1 MVTSQVEDRLAID
14 GGEPVT
20 NKTFGARWLFG
31 EEERNHLREVLE
43 KCATGNWHSA
53 GMVEAFEDEF
63 ARLHGVKYACS
74 TDSGSGALHAAVAAV
89 RLEPGDEVITTP
101 ITDIGTVQGIMLQN
115 GVPVFCDWDS
125 DTFNMDP
132 GDVEHRITDRTR
144 AIIAVHWA
152 GNPCDMDAIMDIAR
166 RHNLVVIEDC
176 AQAHFAEYKGR
187 LVGTI
192 GDMGCYSLGGKLITA
207 AGGGMFIS
215 DNEKYARIATGFAN
229 KGSEYDAGLRNSLR
243 PTSER
248 PGSPRGF
255 AFLGDF
261 HRMSP
266 LQAAVGLAQ
275 LGRLDETMQR
285 RGRVAE
291 IVDDMIHE
299 LPGITR
305 PRVREGDRVSQ
316 YSYVFKVEEDVLGV
330 SPARFCEALTA
341 EGVDSQPGSARGAAA
356 VQVPGLRGGAHLRR
370 VPLPLRRRERQAQD
384 RLQGPDAA
392 RSRGR
397 APEDRLIHLEQ
408 QAHRR
413 VRRRHRQRHP
423 QGGAPLRKSE
433 VAPGPEFPRVAWR
446 VSRGA
451 GRAHRPRRKGRG
463 KKWLLAKWR
472 RSWRYT
478 AARP

>member
-1 MVTSQVEDRLAID
+1 MATSQVEDRLAID

-31 EEERNHLREVLE
+31 QEERDRLREVVE
-43 KCATGNWHSA
+43 KCATGNWHTS

-63 ARLHGVKYACS
+63 ARLHGVRYACS

-132 GDVEHRITDRTR
+132 NDIEHRITDRTK

-166 RHNLVVIEDC
+166 RHDLVVIEDC
-176 AQAHFAEYKGR
+176 AQAHFAEYKGQ

-192 GDMGCYSLGGKLITA
+192 GDMACYSLGGKLITA
-207 AGGGMFIS
+207 SGGGMFIS
-215 DNEKYARIATGFAN
+215 DNEKYARIAKGFAN

-243 PTSER
+243 PTSTR
-248 PGSPRGF
+248 TGSPRGF
-255 AFLGDF
+255 AFVGDF

-266 LQAAVGLAQ
+266 LQAAVGLSQ
-275 LGRLDETMQR
+275 LGRLDETMER

-299 LPGITR
+299 LPGVTR
-305 PRVREGDRVSQ
+305 PRVREGDVVSQ
-316 YSYVFKVEEDVLGV
+316 YTYVFKVEEDVLGV
-330 SPARFCEALTA
+330 SPAEFCEALKA
-341 EGVDSQPGSARGAAA
+341 EGVEAGQGA
-356 VQVPGLRGGAHLRR
+356 L
-370 VPLPLRRRERQAQD
+370 
-384 RLQGPDAA
+384 
-392 RSRGR
+392 
-397 APEDRLIHLEQ
+397 
-408 QAHRR
+408 
-413 VRRRHRQRHP
+413 
-423 QGGAPLRKSE
+423 
-433 VAPGPEFPRVAWR
+433 
-446 VSRGA
+446 A
-451 GRAHRPRRKGRG
+451 GRPLYKFPVFAEERTYGESHYPFVDEAGNRRIDYSSMTLPVAESELPKIVSFISNSRHTDEYAVDIGNAIR
-463 KKWLLAKWR
+463 KVALHYASRK
-472 RSWRYT
+472 
-478 AARP
+478 

>member
-1 MVTSQVEDRLAID
+1 MATSQVEDRLAID

-20 NKTFGARWLFG
+20 TKTFGARWLFG
-31 EEERNHLREVLE
+31 EEERGNLREVLE

-63 ARLHGVKYACS
+63 ARMHGVKYACA

-89 RLEPGDEVITTP
+89 RLEPGDEVITTA

-132 GDVEHRITDRTR
+132 GDIEHRITDRTR

-215 DNEKYARIATGFAN
+215 DNEKYARIAKGFAN
-229 KGSEYDAGLRNSLR
+229 KGSEYDEGLRNSLR
-243 PTSER
+243 PTSAQT
-248 PGSPRGF
+248 GSPRGF

-261 HRMSP
+261 HRISP

-341 EGVDSQPGSARGAAA
+341 EGVDASQGALAGQPLYKFPVFAEERTYGESRYPFVDERG
-356 VQVPGLRGGAHLRR
+356 
-370 VPLPLRRRERQAQD
+370 RRRIDYNALTLPVAERE
-384 RLQGPDAA
+384 LPKIVSFISN
-392 RSRGR
+392 SRHTDEYAVDIGN
-397 APEDRLIHLEQ
+397 AI
-408 QAHRR
+408 
-413 VRRRHRQRHP
+413 
-423 QGGAPLRKSE
+423 RK
-433 VAPGPEFPRVAWR
+433 VALHY
-446 VSRGA
+446 A
-451 GRAHRPRRKGRG
+451 GRK
-463 KKWLLAKWR
+463 
-472 RSWRYT
+472 
-478 AARP
+478 

>member
-1 MVTSQVEDRLAID
+1 MATSQVDDRLAID

-20 NKTFGARWLFG
+20 TKTFGARWLFG
-31 EEERNHLREVLE
+31 QEERDRLREVVE
-43 KCATGNWHSA
+43 KCAAGNWHSS

-63 ARLHGVKYACS
+63 ARLHGVRYACS

-132 GDVEHRITDRTR
+132 NDIEHRITGRTR

-166 RHNLVVIEDC
+166 RHDLVVIEDC

-215 DNEKYARIATGFAN
+215 DNEKYARIAKGFAN

-243 PTSER
+243 PTSAR
-248 PGSPRGF
+248 GGSPRGF
-255 AFLGDF
+255 AFVGDF

-266 LQAAVGLAQ
+266 LQAAVGLSQ
-275 LGRLDETMQR
+275 LGRLEETLER
-285 RGRVAE
+285 RERVAE

-299 LPGITR
+299 LPGVTR
-305 PRVREGDRVSQ
+305 PRFREGDRVS
-316 YSYVFKVEEDVLGV
+316 YYTYVFKVEEDVLGV
-330 SPARFCEALTA
+330 SPAEFCEALKA
-341 EGVDSQPGSARGAAA
+341 EGIEAGQGA
-356 VQVPGLRGGAHLRR
+356 L
-370 VPLPLRRRERQAQD
+370 
-384 RLQGPDAA
+384 
-392 RSRGR
+392 
-397 APEDRLIHLEQ
+397 
-408 QAHRR
+408 
-413 VRRRHRQRHP
+413 
-423 QGGAPLRKSE
+423 
-433 VAPGPEFPRVAWR
+433 
-446 VSRGA
+446 A
-451 GRAHRPRRKGRG
+451 GRPLYKFPVFAEERTYGDSHYPFVDEAGNRRIDYENMTLPVAESELPKIVSFISNSRHTDEYAVDIGNAIR
-463 KKWLLAKWR
+463 KVALHYASRK
-472 RSWRYT
+472 
-478 AARP
+478 

>member
-1 MVTSQVEDRLAID
+1 MATSQVEGRLAID

-20 NKTFGARWLFG
+20 TRTFGARWLFG
-31 EEERNHLREVLE
+31 QEERDHLREVLD

-63 ARLHGVKYACS
+63 ARMHGVRYACS

-132 GDVEHRITDRTR
+132 GDIEHRITDRTR

-192 GDMGCYSLGGKLITA
+192 GDMGCYSLGGKLVTA

-215 DNEKYARIATGFAN
+215 DNEKYARIAKGFAN

-243 PTSER
+243 PTSAET
-248 PGSPRGF
+248 GSPRGF

-266 LQAAVGLAQ
+266 LQSAVGLAQ
-275 LGRLDETMQR
+275 LGRLEETMQR
-285 RGRVAE
+285 RERVAE

-299 LPGITR
+299 LPGVTR
-305 PRVREGDRVSQ
+305 PRFREGDRVS
-316 YSYVFKVEEDVLGV
+316 YYTYVFKAEEDVLGV
-330 SPARFCEALTA
+330 SPARFNDALAA
-341 EGVDSQPGSARGAAA
+341 EGVEANQGALAGQPLYRFPVFAEERTYGESRYPFVDESG
-356 VQVPGLRGGAHLRR
+356 
-370 VPLPLRRRERQAQD
+370 RRRIDYNALTLPVAERE
-384 RLQGPDAA
+384 LPKIVSFISN
-392 RSRGR
+392 SRHTDEYAVDIGN
-397 APEDRLIHLEQ
+397 AI
-408 QAHRR
+408 
-413 VRRRHRQRHP
+413 
-423 QGGAPLRKSE
+423 RK
-433 VAPGPEFPRVAWR
+433 VALHYA
-446 VSRGA
+446 SR
-451 GRAHRPRRKGRG
+451 K
-463 KKWLLAKWR
+463 
-472 RSWRYT
+472 
-478 AARP
+478 

>member
-1 MVTSQVEDRLAID
+1 MATGQVADKLAID

-20 NKTFGARWLFG
+20 TKTFGARWTFG
-31 EEERNHLREVLE
+31 QEERDNLLEVID
-43 KCATGNWHSA
+43 KCASDDWSSA
-53 GMVEAFEDEF
+53 GMVERFEDEF
-63 ARLHGVKYACS
+63 ARKNGAKYACS

-132 GDVEHRITDRTR
+132 GDIEHRITERTK

-166 RHNLVVIEDC
+166 RHNLIVIEDC
-176 AQAHFAEYKGR
+176 AQAHFAEYKGQ

-207 AGGGMFIS
+207 AGGGMFVTN
-215 DNEKYARIATGFAN
+215 NEKYARIAKGFAN
-229 KGSEYDAGLRNSLR
+229 KGSEYDEGLRNSLR
-243 PTSER
+243 PTSLR
-248 PGSPRGF
+248 TGSSRGF

-266 LQAAVGLAQ
+266 LQAGVGLAQ
-275 LGRLDETMQR
+275 LGRLEQTLER

-305 PRVREGDRVSQ
+305 PKYREGDRI
-316 YSYVFKVEEDVLGV
+316 SYYTFPFKVHEDILGV
-330 SPARFCEALTA
+330 SPARFAEALRA
-341 EGVDSQPGSARGAAA
+341 EGVPSGQGALAGQPLYRFPVFAEEQTYGESRYPFVDEQGN
-356 VQVPGLRGGAHLRR
+356 RR
-370 VPLPLRRRERQAQD
+370 IVDIGTAFRKVALYYSSRR
-384 RLQGPDAA
+384 
-392 RSRGR
+392 
-397 APEDRLIHLEQ
+397 
-408 QAHRR
+408 
-413 VRRRHRQRHP
+413 
-423 QGGAPLRKSE
+423 
-433 VAPGPEFPRVAWR
+433 
-446 VSRGA
+446 
-451 GRAHRPRRKGRG
+451 
-463 KKWLLAKWR
+463 
-472 RSWRYT
+472 
-478 AARP
+478 